1 MSGGVMESLIALGMC
16 FGGLFV
22 FAIGFRMLRAQRL
35 LEDTPTSRLGS
46 MAMGFVEVQ
55 GSIAPRSRVV
65 APFTGRPCAYWEIE
79 IARMAEDNIKRTG
92 QRSWERVHTERSG
105 HPFFLQDDSGVA
117 LVYPQG
123 ADVRTPWS
131 ADEQTNGFGVPDMY
145 MDYMKEKNLHMR
157 ALWAVGPMR
166 FRERVLEEGQAMYV
180 IGRAHPKAM
189 AQSVSDDEVSMA
201 ATGTDGRGVSAVRT
215 LDQRTNGVIRKADG
229 DALFVISGQS
239 EKQMASEFGLKAFAA
254 LVGGPLL
261 TLGGA
266 WFLMLLVQSGQFFRN
281 LN

>member
-35 LEDTPTSRLGS
+35 LEDTPTSRIGS

-65 APFTGRPCAYWEIE
+65 APFSGRPCAYWEVE
-79 IARMAEDNIKRTG
+79 IST
-92 QRSWERVHTERSG
+92 RSENERKSGGLRQWTPVHIERSG
-105 HPFFLQDDSGVA
+105 HPFFLQDESGVA
-117 LVYPQG
+117 LVFPQG
-123 ADVRTPWS
+123 ADVRAPWT
-131 ADEQTNGFGVPDMY
+131 AEEETMGFGVPEMY

-166 FRERVLEEGQAMYV
+166 FRERVLENGLAMYV

-189 AQSVSDDEVSMA
+189 AQSISDDEVSMA
-201 ATGTDGRGVSAVRT
+201 ATGTDGRSVSTART
-215 LDQRTNGVIRKADG
+215 LDQRTNAVIRKADG

-281 LN
+281 VN